1 MMRLCPV
8 GHPDGS
14 EFSRF
19 SVSVENERLRRPPHR
34 LTVRRFCPPEEVVN
48 LRPETAS
55 TAEAVQI
62 GHAEVMRLFL
72 LAAIALPL
80 LPGQPKDFNR
90 ERDADGF
97 GNIKWGMTVAE
108 AKAAFPGLLEPER
121 PELTSGAFEE
131 RLIQPVLMIGNAEM
145 TVSIQ
150 TKADSDLITRIV
162 LKLAP
167 AVQHRKTAFQ
177 FLRDNLIQ
185 NYGRPSHHTAPRG
198 RMKEETE
205 VWILPSTTITLD
217 WREESA
223 SKFRALD
230 ITYQATD
237 KLPVPFL

>member
-1 MMRLCPV
+1 MTPAKSMGNL
-8 GHPDGS
+8 HAQ
-14 EFSRF
+14 
-19 SVSVENERLRRPPHR
+19 ERLGE
-34 LTVRRFCPPEEVVN
+34 LY
-48 LRPETAS
+48 AK
-55 TAEAVQI
+55 AIQI

-80 LPGQPKDFNR
+80 LPGQPKDLYQ

-108 AKAAFPGLLEPER
+108 AKAAFPGLREPER
-121 PELTSGAFEE
+121 SELTSGAFEE
-131 RLIQPVLMIGNAEM
+131 RLILPALMIGSVEM

-167 AVQHRKTAFQ
+167 FVQHRKTAFQ
-177 FLRDNLIQ
+177 FLSNNLIQ
-185 NYGRPSHHTAPRG
+185 KYGKPSRHDTAPRG

-205 VWILPSTTITLD
+205 VWVLPSATITLD

-223 SKFRALD
+223 GKIRLLD
-230 ITYQATD
+230 ITYEATD
-237 KLPVPFL
+237 KLLSPFP